1 MDTPTGSARGAS
13 LLLVKPMTS
22 TLLLDLSGPA
32 QRTWRAMFDTPDE
45 PTGDACDSHNLVQ
58 RTKNAPPELLVC
70 LAPALT
76 AELAA
81 VLSAWGGAP
90 PCAFLLITPPVA
102 IDATLAARAAE
113 LGIHHWQW
121 VPDGG
126 DAEAVARAVA
136 SGSAIAQARQ
146 RQDGALRRA
155 LARAHAQLD
164 DRRDVDRA
172 KGVLMNARGLGESE
186 AFGLLRGAAM
196 NVNLRLGE
204 VSRSVIEAAQW
215 ADAMNRAGQLRM
227 LSQRLVRV
235 VAQRLFRLDTRAAAD
250 VAAQSTQ
257 RVRDNLEML
266 ARQCAGTSAQAA
278 LEHAAR
284 CWEALAGALA
294 PARVDLDVLARVDAL
309 ATRLLEAAER
319 LTQALQE
326 ASGRRALHIINIC
339 GRQRMRA
346 QRIAKL
352 SLVSALRSPRASAA
366 GPADEASAMLDEF
379 EAAQRELEQTPLRSP
394 EIRAALAEIGDEWLR
409 LLGGLRAAQTPD
421 GRRAL
426 VHASETMLERLD
438 TLTNAYEHSLQV
450 ILG

>member
-1 MDTPTGSARGAS
+1 MLDKAS
-13 LLLVKPMTS
+13 E
-22 TLLLDLSGPA
+22 G
-32 QRTWRAMFDTPDE
+32 
-45 PTGDACDSHNLVQ
+45 ACDSHNLVQ
-58 RTKNAPPELLVC
+58 RTNNAPFELLVC
-70 LAPALT
+70 LAPTLT

-81 VLSAWGGAP
+81 ALSAWGGAP
-90 PCAFLLITPPVA
+90 PCAVLLITPPVA

-121 VPDGG
+121 VADGA
-126 DAEAVARAVA
+126 DVAAAIA
-136 SGSAIAQARQ
+136 SGTAIAQARQ
-146 RQDGALRRA
+146 RQDAALRRA

-164 DRRDVDRA
+164 ERRCVDRA
-172 KGVLMNARGLGESE
+172 KGVLMSARGLGESE

-204 VSRSVIEAAQW
+204 VSRSVVDAAQW

-235 VAQRLFRLDTRAAAD
+235 VAQRLLKLDTRAAAD
-250 VAAQSTQ
+250 VATQSTQ
-257 RVRDNLEML
+257 RVRDNLEVL
-266 ARQCAGTSAQAA
+266 GRQCAGTSAQPA
-278 LEHAAR
+278 LETVTR
-284 CWEALAGALA
+284 CWEAFSDALA
-294 PARVDLDVLARVDAL
+294 PARVELDAL
-309 ATRLLEAAER
+309 ARIDALAGRLLEAAEQ

-326 ASGRRALHIINIC
+326 ASGRRALHIVNLC

-346 QRIAKL
+346 QRIAKH
-352 SLVSALRSPRASAA
+352 SLVSALLRTQE
-366 GPADEASAMLDEF
+366 PAEASTRKAAAMLDEF

-394 EIRAALAEIGDEWLR
+394 DIRQALGAIGDEWLR
-409 LLGGLRAAQTPD
+409 LLSGLRAAETAD

>member
-1 MDTPTGSARGAS
+1 MNS
-13 LLLVKPMTS
+13 LTS
-22 TLLLDLSGPA
+22 ILSLDLTGPA
-32 QRTWRAMFDTPDE
+32 DRPWRAVLDTPDV
-45 PTGDACDSHNLVQ
+45 PLGSACDSHDLVQ
-58 RTKNAPPELLVC
+58 RTNIAPPELLIC
-70 LAPALT
+70 LAPSLT

-81 VLSAWGGAP
+81 VLSAWGGSP
-90 PCAFLLITPPVA
+90 PCAILLVTASVA
-102 IDATLAARAAE
+102 VDANLAARAAE

-121 VPDGG
+121 LPEGM
-126 DAEAVARAVA
+126 AATAAAALIA
-136 SGSAIAQARQ
+136 SGAAIAQARQ
-146 RQDGALRRA
+146 RQDAGLRRA
-155 LARAHAQLD
+155 LARAHGQLEE
-164 DRRDVDRA
+164 RRCVDRA
-172 KGVLMNARGLGESE
+172 KGVLMSARGLGESE

-204 VSRSVIEAAQW
+204 VSRSVIDAAQW

-235 VAQRLFRLDTRAAAD
+235 VAQRMLKLDARAAAE

-257 RVRDNLEML
+257 RVRDNLAML
-266 ARQCAGTSAQAA
+266 ARQCAGTSAQPAFDSA
-278 LEHAAR
+278 TR
-284 CWEALAGALA
+284 CWEALATVLE
-294 PARVDLDVLARVDAL
+294 PARLDLEALLHIDAL
-309 ATRLLEAAER
+309 AAGLLEAAEQ

-326 ASGRRALHIINIC
+326 ASGRRALHVVNVC

-352 SLVSALRSPRASAA
+352 SLVSTLLRSREPAAASAA
-366 GPADEASAMLDEF
+366 RIAALLDEF

-394 EIRAALAEIGDEWLR
+394 VIRQALAAIGDEWLR
-409 LLGGLRAAQTPD
+409 LLGGLRAAETAD

-438 TLTNAYEHSLQV
+438 ALTAAYEHSLQV